1 MTDGQT
7 RRVVDASRPRR
18 REGSYCYAGY
28 QKDQNLH
35 SHHAAVVL
43 RSNRDNNVCQGGAD
57 RARDGWNVK
66 DREGPCHR
74 KSQKSCQMSEHWQD
88 RNTYRNVR
96 TYITQKVRDPEA
108 IAPPT
113 RPRAMHGQWL
123 ICSFLLL

>member
-7 RRVVDASRPRR
+7 RRVLDASRPRR

-57 RARDGWNVK
+57 RARAGMAGMSKIAKGRV
-66 DREGPCHR
+66 
-74 KSQKSCQMSEHWQD
+74 KSQKSSCQMSELSEQIAT
-88 RNTYRNVR
+88 RTVTYV
-96 TYITQKVRDPEA
+96 QKVRDPEEIRWRA
-108 IAPPT
+108 AGPWAPWPW
-113 RPRAMHGQWL
+113 PAHAH
-123 ICSFLLL
+123 F

>member
-1 MTDGQT
+1 M
-7 RRVVDASRPRR
+7 DASRPRW

-66 DREGPCHR
+66 DREGPCQRVKQLLCTVRVRVR
-74 KSQKSCQMSEHWQD
+74 KIKKVDKRPGGNTIQPLLPAMLILVALDSNGTPEDGGSSE
-88 RNTYRNVR
+88 
-96 TYITQKVRDPEA
+96 
-108 IAPPT
+108 
-113 RPRAMHGQWL
+113 
-123 ICSFLLL
+123 

>member
-7 RRVVDASRPRR
+7 RRVLDASRPRR

-57 RARDGWNVK
+57 TSRARAGMAGMSKIAKGRVK
-66 DREGPCHR
+66 SRHAMPEL
-74 KSQKSCQMSEHWQD
+74 SEQIAT
-88 RNTYRNVR
+88 RTVTYVR
-96 TYITQKVRDPEA
+96 T
-108 IAPPT
+108 
-113 RPRAMHGQWL
+113 
-123 ICSFLLL
+123 